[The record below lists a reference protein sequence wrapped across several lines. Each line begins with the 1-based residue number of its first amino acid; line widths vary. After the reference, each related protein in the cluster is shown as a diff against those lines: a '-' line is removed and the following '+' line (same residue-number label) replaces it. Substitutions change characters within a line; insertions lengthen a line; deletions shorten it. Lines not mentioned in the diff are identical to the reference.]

1 MHKKARVSQR
11 IQIHYIP
18 LHLLSAMSSLSFG
31 PVHALCMPGELKVE
45 SGMARQLDDEGS
57 ETGETSHACES
68 SLTGTSGGRRGGRT
82 STGSTSASGGGV
94 GNSLGMLVGFWMRER
109 SELTDETL
117 LEALEATDEA
127 EASALEIAPEAEEA
141 IDEAAPEAEEA
152 SEAPF

>member
-1 MHKKARVSQR
+1 MLLPGVCGRKRKEKAEESLKTMHKKARVSQR

-68 SLTGTSGGRRGGRT
+68 SLTGTSGGGRGGRT
-82 STGSTSASGGGV
+82 SAGSTSGSGGGV
-94 GNSLGMLVGFWMRER
+94 GRSLGMSVGV
-109 SELTDETL
+109 
-117 LEALEATDEA
+117 
-127 EASALEIAPEAEEA
+127 
-141 IDEAAPEAEEA
+141 
-152 SEAPF
+152 